1 MVCSPSLEILP
12 PSHSAA
18 EAPTVYWHLQ
28 ANIFVFAS
36 FATQQSQGMQ
46 GTQSTN

>member
-1 MVCSPSLEILP
+1 MLRSPSLEIP
-12 PSHSAA
+12 PSSHSAA
-18 EAPTVYWHLQ
+18 EAPTVYWHVQ
-28 ANIFVFAS
+28 ANIFVFAL